1 MPQRLF
7 IVWSHPL
14 FRELVVLLLND
25 PTLAIVGQASGYE
38 AALNQLE
45 RLKPDVVI
53 VEETEDSTVTR
64 IEALDIL
71 KACSWGLRVI
81 RLSLHDN
88 ELWVYYHER
97 RRINV
102 GEDLLW
108 LVRDV

>member
-1 MPQRLF
+1 MLQRLF
-7 IVWSHPL
+7 IAWSHPL
-14 FRELVVLLLND
+14 FREIVFLLLND
-25 PTLAIVGQASGYE
+25 PMLEIVGHASNYE

-64 IEALDIL
+64 MEALEIL

-88 ELWVYYHER
+88 ELWVYHHER
-97 RRINV
+97 QRISV
-102 GEDLLW
+102 GEELLC
-108 LVRDV
+108 LVRDS